1 MTDNLH
7 ETTKKIKQ
15 SLRLSMN
22 GIVSA
27 HQRRQGLNY
36 RINFGVEIPRI
47 KEIAREYEKSEE
59 LATALWQENI
69 RECKLL
75 AIFLLPQ
82 ECYATLATKWVAEA
96 PFTEIA
102 DHLAMNILC
111 KLPEAAAKAL
121 QWCNAAA
128 NDGLHKYCGF
138 LTLTHLARQGLTL
151 TTEQEEQFYKLV
163 AELFETSEAGIARQ
177 SAAKA
182 ICSYIDEDKERAAR
196 LLAGYTEES
205 AIAAFINDYIQAFQE
220 TV

>member
-27 HQRRQGLNY
+27 LQRRQGLNY
-36 RINFGVEIPRI
+36 RINFGVEIPRL
-47 KEIAREYEKSEE
+47 KEIASQYEKSEE
-59 LATALWQENI
+59 LATTLWQENI

-82 ECYATLATKWVAEA
+82 SSYAAVAPKWIAQV

-111 KLPEAAAKAL
+111 KLPDATNQALQWTGNPAGLHRYCGYLTLAHIARRGQAFTAEQEKLFFERAGELFEANEGGVDKKCAAKA
-121 QWCNAAA
+121 
-128 NDGLHKYCGF
+128 
-138 LTLTHLARQGLTL
+138 
-151 TTEQEEQFYKLV
+151 V
-163 AELFETSEAGIARQ
+163 
-177 SAAKA
+177 
-182 ICSYIDEDKERAAR
+182 CSYIDCCGEGVER
-196 LLAGYTEES
+196 LLALCACHS
-205 AIAAFINDYIQAFQE
+205 ALAAFVNDYIQE
-220 TV
+220 V

>member
-1 MTDNLH
+1 MTQDLH

-22 GIVSA
+22 GIVST

-36 RINFGVEIPRI
+36 KINFGVEIPRI
-47 KEIAREYEKSEE
+47 KSIAHEYEQSEE

-82 ECYATLATKWVAEA
+82 EHYPAVADKWVAET

-111 KLPEAAAKAL
+111 KLPDAASKALKWSAQPHEMLQYCGYITLAHIARKGISLTQEQESLFFQQITTLLASDSNSVTAQCAAKAL
-121 QWCNAAA
+121 RCYVEREEERGARLVATAPASRAA
-128 NDGLHKYCGF
+128 
-138 LTLTHLARQGLTL
+138 TLVKSYLQGN
-151 TTEQEEQFYKLV
+151 EEQ
-163 AELFETSEAGIARQ
+163 
-177 SAAKA
+177 
-182 ICSYIDEDKERAAR
+182 
-196 LLAGYTEES
+196 
-205 AIAAFINDYIQAFQE
+205 
-220 TV
+220 

>member
-15 SLRLSMN
+15 SLRLAMN

-36 RINFGVEIPRI
+36 RINFGVEIPRL
-47 KEIAREYEKSEE
+47 KDIAREYEKSEE

-69 RECKLL
+69 RESKLL

-82 ECYATLATKWVAEA
+82 ENHAELAPKWIAEA

-111 KLPEAAAKAL
+111 KLPSAAEKAL
-121 QWCNAAA
+121 QWCA
-128 NDGLHKYCGF
+128 NPTGLHRYCGY
-138 LTLTHLARQGLTL
+138 LTLAHIARQGQALTA
-151 TTEQEEQFYKLV
+151 EQEKLFV
-163 AELFETSEAGIARQ
+163 ELAGELFEASEGGVDKQ
-177 SAAKA
+177 CAAKA
-182 ICSYIDEDKERAAR
+182 VCSYIDNSGEGVER
-196 LLAGYTEES
+196 LLALCAPHS
-205 AIAAFINDYIQAFQE
+205 ALAAFVNDYIQE
-220 TV
+220 I